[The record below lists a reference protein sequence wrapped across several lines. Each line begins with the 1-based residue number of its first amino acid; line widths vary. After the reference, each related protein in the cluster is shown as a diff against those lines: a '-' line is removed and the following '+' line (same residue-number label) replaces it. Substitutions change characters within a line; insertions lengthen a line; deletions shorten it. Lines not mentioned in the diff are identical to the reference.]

1 VGPDDHAP
9 GIVSYGGRIY
19 PVGGAKPAFG
29 ASTNQ
34 NEVFK
39 PSPA

>member
-1 VGPDDHAP
+1 MGVASH
-9 GIVSYGGRIY
+9 GGRIY
-19 PVGGAKPAFG
+19 TVGGGLPAFG

>member
-9 GIVSYGGRIY
+9 GVVSHGGRIY
-19 PVGGAKPAFG
+19 PVGGALPAFG
-29 ASTNQ
+29 NSTDQ